1 MRNFAKIFTA
11 IVEAFA
17 AYSCVADATE
27 DLGVQVGNGEGKTTI
42 TLSLEESRTQLGEK
56 TGDVYPLYWSAGD
69 QIAVNG
75 TASTALGEEWD
86 GKSSA
91 SFTVEGVTLPYSIVY
106 PAPTEAPL
114 EEWGKETVEVTDPE
128 TGEPVLD
135 PETGE
140 PTTEEVDVLNAVLY
154 PVTFP
159 ASQEYVAN
167 GIDGASAPMYG
178 YSTKE
183 GEVPTLKHLV
193 GLLQFN
199 VKGEGKVL
207 KNIVVKSERG
217 AIAGTFYVN
226 CEKNLLVVKEGSTS
240 KQVSM
245 SFGDG
250 LALGAEATTFYVTV
264 PAGSYGTFVATLY
277 TETEKMTVKFNSD
290 VLPIAAG
297 YVREFAPFT
306 FVHNDNDTADEFII
320 DSEDKLIEFA
330 SIAKAFYPRTV
341 ARVTK
346 SLDMSEKSW
355 TPIEGF
361 GNFVFD
367 GGSEQGC
374 TIKGL
379 KAPLFGTTSGKIQ
392 NVTLEGVNL
401 TSNGQLIM
409 GAIANTLT
417 SGGQA
422 AKASLTNCKA
432 IGTLTI
438 SNPEWTPTSDQDKD
452 AEIVNYGGLV
462 GRSLGADLVNCTNQ
476 VAVTVSKMTATS
488 NSTMVVYSSIGGVV
502 GYVNVATLYNAE
514 EATTN
519 ITNCDNDAAISYHC
533 TSSAESKAL
542 IGRPHLGGVMG
553 CGENGANL
561 EDCENTANG
570 KISLNSH
577 FYGEDGASQGV
588 PVGGVVGYNL
598 YGYLTRCT
606 NNATVEADGIY
617 KSLIIGG
624 VAGYTNQ
631 CYIDGVTNNGAVEV
645 KSTARIRGILAGG
658 VAGTFYG
665 DGNKYDHY
673 FKNCTNNAT
682 LKVLASAEENWTV
695 STASEASYY
704 YRIGGITGFGR
715 TQTTGGCTN
724 TENGDITISGNVK
737 IATHSKWSEEAIN
750 IAGCVAFKTSG
761 TPTGKWEN
769 YGDITVDA
777 TFSFDDDA
785 AADIHPI
792 AVAGVFGSHSG
803 INAECNN
810 YGNITYNGKY
820 EGATSYLHIAGVYA
834 GGNSANEYWEKAPRQ
849 AKNTGTITIGANTKH
864 TTNVYVA
871 GIQAYSTC
879 TNDPTKFENT
889 GTITF
894 KEGASIGGDLHV
906 GGIHGYYAGDE
917 ITIVVNSGA
926 LNFEKGTNIDK
937 RLFLGGINGYFNG
950 SELTATDIAN
960 SGDLTFNGNIPNGHL
975 YVGGVNGYTAKNS
988 IKDSNLESVTNS
1000 GIITFGQNATIGQTL
1015 YVGGISGYFGGSG
1028 TLTYVTN
1035 SGSVTLHKDVT
1046 ISNRLYLG
1054 GIFGYYGAGNIS
1066 NVTNSG
1072 NLTVGCDLESGKIC
1086 VAGIGPYYSTKKT
1099 VTDVTNVGNI
1109 ELTGTYKKSVNVSGI
1124 FAEMANTNSNTDASD
1139 YVRVVNGALGTDSKP
1154 VDDKGKITI
1163 SGTCDYDTGNSGT
1176 GYNALCIAGL
1186 VASNHYQY
1194 RPGSMDSCHN
1204 YGDMEISGTIKGRV
1218 YMAGISVACPYGGKT
1233 ITNSSNW
1240 GDITIS
1246 FTQPNTDNGSIYHGG
1261 FAYTIDKAIT
1271 FTNFHNKGNVTI
1283 TDKAKLSEVVYL
1295 NGFAYSLSSATF
1307 DGCSNSGNII
1317 HNGSQ
1322 EANTVYIGGFSGYR
1336 QRGAIIKNGFTNS
1349 GDMIFSGT
1357 YKGGGAVYLGG
1368 IGTIYQSTQVFE
1380 SGAIKNTGKIAFT
1393 GQATNASGKVYVG
1406 GLYAY
1411 VPASVTTLVA
1421 NAATNVSFEN
1431 EGLIEVT
1438 GSVTTPANA
1447 MIGGIIGK
1455 AESPITGAT
1464 ANCNVKSMDFPNAG
1478 MIMGSVRSDTVKAI
1492 NCKVGGN
1499 MILSTETITEED
1511 ANGGDAVEVVKD
1523 VLTPLTIDN
1532 WFNYIYGD
1540 PVDEAVAKDVDG
1552 CSLL

>member
-1 MRNFAKIFTA
+1 
-11 IVEAFA
+11 
-17 AYSCVADATE
+17 
-27 DLGVQVGNGEGKTTI
+27 
-42 TLSLEESRTQLGEK
+42 
-56 TGDVYPLYWSAGD
+56 
-69 QIAVNG
+69 
-75 TASTALGEEWD
+75 
-86 GKSSA
+86 
-91 SFTVEGVTLPYSIVY
+91 
-106 PAPTEAPL
+106 
-114 EEWGKETVEVTDPE
+114 
-128 TGEPVLD
+128 
-135 PETGE
+135 
-140 PTTEEVDVLNAVLY
+140 
-154 PVTFP
+154 
-159 ASQEYVAN
+159 
-167 GIDGASAPMYG
+167 
-178 YSTKE
+178 
-183 GEVPTLKHLV
+183 
-193 GLLQFN
+193 
-199 VKGEGKVL
+199 
-207 KNIVVKSERG
+207 
-217 AIAGTFYVN
+217 
-226 CEKNLLVVKEGSTS
+226 
-240 KQVSM
+240 
-245 SFGDG
+245 
-250 LALGAEATTFYVTV
+250 
-264 PAGSYGTFVATLY
+264 
-277 TETEKMTVKFNSD
+277 
-290 VLPIAAG
+290 
-297 YVREFAPFT
+297 
-306 FVHNDNDTADEFII
+306 
-320 DSEDKLIEFA
+320 
-330 SIAKAFYPRTV
+330 
-341 ARVTK
+341 
-346 SLDMSEKSW
+346 
-355 TPIEGF
+355 
-361 GNFVFD
+361 
-367 GGSEQGC
+367 
-374 TIKGL
+374 
-379 KAPLFGTTSGKIQ
+379 
-392 NVTLEGVNL
+392 
-401 TSNGQLIM
+401 
-409 GAIANTLT
+409 
-417 SGGQA
+417 
-422 AKASLTNCKA
+422 
-432 IGTLTI
+432 
-438 SNPEWTPTSDQDKD
+438 
-452 AEIVNYGGLV
+452 
-462 GRSLGADLVNCTNQ
+462 
-476 VAVTVSKMTATS
+476 
-488 NSTMVVYSSIGGVV
+488 
-502 GYVNVATLYNAE
+502 
-514 EATTN
+514 
-519 ITNCDNDAAISYHC
+519 
-533 TSSAESKAL
+533 
-542 IGRPHLGGVMG
+542 
-553 CGENGANL
+553 
-561 EDCENTANG
+561 
-570 KISLNSH
+570 
-577 FYGEDGASQGV
+577 
-588 PVGGVVGYNL
+588 
-598 YGYLTRCT
+598 
-606 NNATVEADGIY
+606 
-617 KSLIIGG
+617 
-624 VAGYTNQ
+624 
-631 CYIDGVTNNGAVEV
+631 
-645 KSTARIRGILAGG
+645 
-658 VAGTFYG
+658 
-665 DGNKYDHY
+665 
-673 FKNCTNNAT
+673 